1 MPTAMKAM
9 SGFTFGADPELFVQ
23 NEAGKF
29 VSASAFLPGTKDDP
43 YKVNKGAIQVD
54 GVAAEFNI
62 DPANTFEEFD
72 DNIVTVMGE
81 LKKHLPKGHKLALV
95 SSASFDEDIWDSID
109 PAAKE
114 LGCSPDTNA
123 WTGEPNPIPVY
134 EANPRMRCAGGH
146 VHVGFPGVTNQDPT
160 DLQHIM
166 NCRDLVK
173 QLDWFL
179 GGWSLTKDEDKIRR
193 ELYGKAGACRY
204 KSYGVE
210 YRTLS
215 NFWLKDK
222 ATRLEMWNRMQSA
235 ISYMRNTHLPT
246 RIRANRFT
254 FPPNETLVKSINEST
269 MNADLLANFK
279 FPLST
284 LNADYATF

>member
-1 MPTAMKAM
+1 MTAIAPMK
-9 SGFTFGADPELFVQ
+9 GFTFGADPELFVKDDKGRFQ
-23 NEAGKF
+23 
-29 VSASAFLPGTKDDP
+29 SASSFLPGTKEEPFLVDG
-43 YKVNKGAIQVD
+43 GAVQVD

-62 DPANTFEEFD
+62 NPAKTFTEFSG
-72 DNIVTVMGE
+72 NIERVRSEMQQF
-81 LKKHLPKGHKLALV
+81 LPKGWKYVIA
-95 SSASFDEDIWDSID
+95 SSAVFDEDVWDEI
-109 PAAKE
+109 PAEAKE

-123 WTGEPNPIPVY
+123 WTGEYNPIPVY

-146 VHVGFPGVTNQDPT
+146 VHVGFPGVSGEDGT

-179 GGWSLTKDEDKIRR
+179 GGWSLNQDKDTIRR

-215 NFWLKDK
+215 NFWLKDEN
-222 ATRLEMWNRMQSA
+222 TQLEMWNRLQTAIKFMRSA
-235 ISYMRNTHLPT
+235 FLPD
-246 RIRANRFT
+246 RIRANRFN
-254 FPPNETLVKSINEST
+254 FNPHETLVKSINESKMDT
-269 MNADLLANFK
+269 NLASIFK
-279 FPLST
+279 FPLQT
-284 LNADYATF
+284 LNDDYMNF